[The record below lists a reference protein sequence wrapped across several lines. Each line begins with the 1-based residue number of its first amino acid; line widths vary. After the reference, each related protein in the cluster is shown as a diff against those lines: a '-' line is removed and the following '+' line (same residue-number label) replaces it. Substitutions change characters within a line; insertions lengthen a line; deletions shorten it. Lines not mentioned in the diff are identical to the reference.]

1 MAKANQGVLNFEP
14 NVKQSQRSIN
24 KTIMAPAK
32 KPINNIKGVE
42 QHMKRIM
49 EAQKKKIEDASFFLL
64 PAQKAQILKRE
75 GFAQQKPDRIKKN
88 TQIITPTGH
97 MPFQAIKPTGSKT
110 GDNKSKLEILFQ

>member
-1 MAKANQGVLNFEP
+1 MAKANQEVLNFEP

-49 EAQKKKIEDASFFLL
+49 EA
-64 PAQKAQILKRE
+64 
-75 GFAQQKPDRIKKN
+75 
-88 TQIITPTGH
+88 
-97 MPFQAIKPTGSKT
+97 
-110 GDNKSKLEILFQ
+110 